1 MSWQL
6 EQLVVEKKRSR
17 LSTRPSLS
25 KMLPQ
30 FYQTHLQSRLNP
42 TQYLTL
48 QLLVGLLQFQ
58 KQVRIERLAA
68 LFPQPILYESR
79 RRYLQRFLKLPQL
92 SVALLWFPIIK
103 HLIPTHFYQSQ
114 PLFVALDRTQY

>member
-1 MSWQL
+1 MWS
-6 EQLVVEKKRSR
+6 KKNGQG
-17 LSTRPSLS
+17 LSTRALRL

-30 FYQTHLQSRLNP
+30 FYQTQLQNRLNP

-48 QLLVGLLQFQ
+48 QLLVGLLQFH

-79 RRYLQRFLKLPQL
+79 RRNIQRFLQ
-92 SVALLWFPIIK
+92 
-103 HLIPTHFYQSQ
+103 
-114 PLFVALDRTQY
+114 